1 MASVASTY
9 ARAFADAAIDSKLD
23 AESVLGEVKSIVILL
38 AESRDLRQAW
48 ETPSILA
55 EQKRAVLDVIAK
67 RDGYSATTRNFIAV
81 LIDHGR
87 ISFLPEI
94 LLQIEK
100 DLGSRLGFVEAEIT
114 TARELNGA
122 ERANLE
128 AQAAKLTG
136 KKVRARYS
144 RDESLLGG
152 ALMRVGS
159 MIYDGSV
166 KGRLE
171 RIREIIGG

>member
-9 ARAFADAAIDSKLD
+9 ARAFADAAIDRKLD
-23 AESVLGEVKSIVILL
+23 AESALGEVKSIASLL

-48 ETPSILA
+48 ETPSIPT

-67 RDGYSATTRNFIAV
+67 RDSYSATTRNFIAV

-100 DLGSRLGFVEAEIT
+100 DLGSRLGFVEADIT

-171 RIREIIGG
+171 RIRVAIGG

>member
-1 MASVASTY
+1 MAPVASTY
-9 ARAFADAAIDSKLD
+9 ARAFADAAIYGKLD
-23 AESVLGEVKSIVILL
+23 AESALGEVKSIASLL
-38 AESRDLRQAW
+38 AESRDLRLAW
-48 ETPSILA
+48 ETPSIPA

-100 DLGSRLGFVEAEIT
+100 DLGSRLGFVEVEIT
-114 TARELNGA
+114 TARELSSA

-128 AQAAKLTG
+128 AQAGKLTG
-136 KKVRARYS
+136 KKVRSRYS